1 MKNYFSLLCL
11 FTRHGKRDA
20 KKLKKKAS
28 TKAEEPETQKPNPN
42 ANLGIYDEI
51 GDYVPDISKKDQVK
65 DVKKTSFKDEEN
77 NKKGR
82 DYFGMES
89 SSSSKKEF
97 SDSGAISKEA
107 ATAFIKSVSE
117 KYAAKELVAKKEE
130 KKSGMS
136 VKFDPDSYA
145 ECYPG
150 YFHSL
155 GFVLKI

>member
-1 MKNYFSLLCL
+1 M
-11 FTRHGKRDA
+11 
-20 KKLKKKAS
+20 KKK
-28 TKAEEPETQKPNPN
+28 TTVKAEEPETQKNNPN

-51 GDYVPDISKKDQVK
+51 GDYVPDVSKKDQVK
-65 DVKKTSFKDEEN
+65 EIKKPSAKDEDN
-77 NKKGR
+77 SKNTR

-89 SSSSKKEF
+89 TTSKREF

-117 KYAAKELVAKKEE
+117 KYAAKELLSKKEE

-150 YFHSL
+150 YFT
-155 GFVLKI
+155 

>member
-1 MKNYFSLLCL
+1 M
-11 FTRHGKRDA
+11 
-20 KKLKKKAS
+20 KKK
-28 TKAEEPETQKPNPN
+28 TTVKAEEPETQKNNPN

-51 GDYVPDISKKDQVK
+51 GDYVPDVSKKDQVK
-65 DVKKTSFKDEEN
+65 EIKKPSTKDEDN
-77 NKKGR
+77 SRKTR

-89 SSSSKKEF
+89 TTSKKEF
-97 SDSGAISKEA
+97 SDTGAISKEA

-117 KYAAKELVAKKEE
+117 KYAAKELLSKKEE

-150 YFHSL
+150 YFT
-155 GFVLKI
+155 